1 MSLVQE
7 WKKLIADEEEKLE
20 KINRQIIV
28 NNEEKEKQIK
38 LIQSIRNTFN
48 RFYFFASHASRAR
61 GPRGV
66 AHSALHGPR
75 RGPCNASRRASRLL
89 RPLRLFTFLL
99 FYFFTLFR
107 RPTRVFCWGNKFTRI
122 LGW

>member
-48 RFYFFASHASRAR
+48 RFYFFLFSFIKEKKPKRSERAPCGR
-61 GPRGV
+61 V
-66 AHSALHGPR
+66 ARPEG
-75 RGPCNASRRASRLL
+75 
-89 RPLRLFTFLL
+89 PLRATPQGQRACEACDAKNNL
-99 FYFFTLFR
+99 
-107 RPTRVFCWGNKFTRI
+107 I
-122 LGW
+122 